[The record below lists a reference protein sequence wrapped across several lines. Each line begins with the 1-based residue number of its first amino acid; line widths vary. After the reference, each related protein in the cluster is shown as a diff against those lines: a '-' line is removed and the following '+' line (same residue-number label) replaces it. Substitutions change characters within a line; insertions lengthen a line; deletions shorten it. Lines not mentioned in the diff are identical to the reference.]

1 MVDGWAYGVLAAFV
15 FMVLCN
21 GLASAGLL
29 GGKTNKQISDEN
41 PTYLSPDGQTFAIW
55 GIIYTLELV
64 LVIAQLFPSESAEAL
79 LQRESPMGLDV
90 RQQMV
95 LAFVINGVWLPVFNN
110 EYFWSSWVI
119 IVVYLGFLLSIYTD
133 VNTQTTEGL
142 LEYLCYAAGITLNC
156 SWVVV
161 ATCVSTFLNLGRV
174 GWKDQNGV
182 AGSVV
187 AASVVIVLVAL
198 LACQRALVVYD
209 LVWAFG
215 ASWALMGIYHM
226 QTVPDKVSLAQDE
239 NVELGARADVDAVR
253 FPPSAMNANLG
264 NLARGCSYLVIVAMV
279 AGAALALFWK

>member
-1 MVDGWAYGVLAAFV
+1 MAIDAWAYGVLAAFI
-15 FMVLCN
+15 FMVVCN

-64 LVIAQLFPSESAEAL
+64 LVIAQFFPSESAEDL
-79 LQRESPMGLDV
+79 LQRESPLTGLDV
-90 RQQMV
+90 RQRMV

-119 IVVYLGFLLSIYTD
+119 IVIYLGFLLSIYTD
-133 VNTQTTEGL
+133 VNAQTAEGPLEEL
-142 LEYLCYAAGITLNC
+142 LYAAGLTLNS

-174 GWKDQNGV
+174 GWKDENGV
-182 AGSVV
+182 AGSVL
-187 AASVVIVLVAL
+187 AASVVIVLVTL
-198 LACQRALVVYD
+198 LALQRALMASDV
-209 LVWAFG
+209 VWAFG
-215 ASWALMGIYHM
+215 AAWALMGIYRM

-239 NVELGARADVDAVR
+239 NVEVGARADVDTVR

-264 NLARGCSYLVIVAMV
+264 KLAQGCSYLV
-279 AGAALALFWK
+279 GAAAVLALFWKW

>member
-1 MVDGWAYGVLAAFV
+1 MAIDAWAYGVLAAFI
-15 FMVLCN
+15 FMVVFN

-64 LVIAQLFPSESAEAL
+64 LVIAQLFPSESAEEL
-79 LQRESPMGLDV
+79 LQRESFLGLDV
-90 RQQMV
+90 RQEIV
-95 LAFVINGVWLPVFNN
+95 LAFVINAIWLPVFNN
-110 EYFWSSWVI
+110 EYFWTSWVI
-119 IVVYLGFLLSIYTD
+119 IVIYLGFLLSIYVD
-133 VNTQTTEGL
+133 VNTQTTEGI
-142 LEYLCYAAGITLNC
+142 LEYIFYAAGISLNC

-182 AGSVV
+182 AGSVL
-187 AASVVIVLVAL
+187 AASVVIVLVTL
-198 LACQRALVVYD
+198 LACQRALAVYD

-215 ASWALMGIYHM
+215 AAWALMGIYRM
-226 QTVPDKVSLAQDE
+226 QTVADKVSLAQDE
-239 NVELGARADVDAVR
+239 NVEVGRTDVDAVR
-253 FPPSAMNANLG
+253 FPLSAMNANLG